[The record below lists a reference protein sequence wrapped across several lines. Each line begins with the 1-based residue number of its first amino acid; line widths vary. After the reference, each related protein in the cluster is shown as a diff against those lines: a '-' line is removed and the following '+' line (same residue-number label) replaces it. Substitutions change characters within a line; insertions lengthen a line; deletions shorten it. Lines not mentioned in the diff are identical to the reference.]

1 MKKEDIDHIVQL
13 IIKRMN
19 EDFRTI
25 CDTRINHSLHD
36 YVRLTISE
44 MVFSSDEFKLLLQ
57 DFFSNEAKRMI
68 QEEMENITF
77 PLTVSQ
83 LSALTGISKAALYQR
98 RHRGQ
103 LNFNVSG
110 GRIFISV
117 RELNNQ
123 LLNNHVKRAKK
134 NQQKP
139 IMDPP

>member
-44 MVFSSDEFKLLLQ
+44 MVFSSDEFKLILQ
-57 DFFSNEAKRMI
+57 DFFLNEAKRMI

-77 PLTVSQ
+77 PLTVPNC
-83 LSALTGISKAALYQR
+83 L
-98 RHRGQ
+98 H
-103 LNFNVSG
+103 
-110 GRIFISV
+110 
-117 RELNNQ
+117 
-123 LLNNHVKRAKK
+123 
-134 NQQKP
+134 
-139 IMDPP
+139 